1 MGSDLEKVNPQNVP
15 LIFSLNKLFEHNQIR
30 ESSVCAILPSVL
42 LLKNDTFYSNFAAG
56 KNACEGLLLFMKK
69 NLNIVVFI
77 LALLNTLES
86 LSIDLYLPAFPSM
99 AKIFNTD
106 IGHIQVSISVFFAG
120 FAFGQLLWGPLS
132 DKKGRKP
139 MLYCG
144 LLLFIIGT
152 TAIYFTSDI
161 YVLWAMR
168 FLQAFGGSAGI
179 VIGRAIIID
188 LYDKHKAVTIF
199 SQQSQ
204 ISGIAPI
211 VAPLLGSVFLKF
223 WGWNS
228 SFAFLCIMGLIT
240 FFMVYKYVPET
251 NTRIHLSDDEMLD
264 EKGLKDQ
271 LKMIISNK
279 DFINSTMVGSIAFAS
294 LIIYISNAPFLF
306 MEIHGFSSSTFSFI
320 FAFNSLAL
328 ITAAYIT
335 PKLIKRISNSTLLF
349 AATIVLLVVC
359 TLHILIAAEN
369 LSVALEIA
377 MLYLSLLAIGILF
390 PITSAHALSPFKE
403 GRGTA
408 AALLGFMQLMVTFL
422 ISGLIGFLEAD
433 SIIPMV
439 GTRSAMAL
447 IAVWFGYRIFKTQK
461 VTPSIVVQPGN

>member
-1 MGSDLEKVNPQNVP
+1 M
-15 LIFSLNKLFEHNQIR
+15 
-30 ESSVCAILPSVL
+30 
-42 LLKNDTFYSNFAAG
+42 
-56 KNACEGLLLFMKK
+56 K

-99 AKIFNTD
+99 AQIFNTD
-106 IGHIQVSISVFFAG
+106 IGHIQISISVFFAG

-144 LLLFIIGT
+144 LLLFIVGA
-152 TAIYFTSDI
+152 TAIFFTSDI

-188 LYDKHKAVTIF
+188 LYDKQKSVTIF

-228 SFAFLCIMGLIT
+228 SFAFLVIMGIIT
-240 FFMVYKYVPET
+240 LFMVYRYVPET
-251 NTRIHLSDDEMLD
+251 NAKISLPDQIEN

-271 LKMIISNK
+271 LKMIITNK
-279 DFINSTMVGSIAFAS
+279 DFINSTMIGSIAFAS

-306 MEIHGFSSSTFSFI
+306 MEIHGFSSGVFSFI

-335 PKLIKRISNSTLLF
+335 PKLIKRISNAKLLLIATL
-349 AATIVLLVVC
+349 VLLCVC
-359 TLHILIAAEN
+359 ALHILIAAGN
-369 LSVALEIA
+369 LSVGLEIA

-422 ISGLIGFLEAD
+422 MSALIGLLEAD
-433 SIIPMV
+433 SIMPMV
-439 GTRSAMAL
+439 IARTGIAV

-461 VTPSIVVQPGN
+461 SAA

>member
-1 MGSDLEKVNPQNVP
+1 M
-15 LIFSLNKLFEHNQIR
+15 
-30 ESSVCAILPSVL
+30 
-42 LLKNDTFYSNFAAG
+42 
-56 KNACEGLLLFMKK
+56 LFMKK

-106 IGHIQVSISVFFAG
+106 IGHIQISISVFFAG

-144 LLLFIIGT
+144 LLLFIIGA

-188 LYDKHKAVTIF
+188 LYDKQKSVTIF

-228 SFAFLCIMGLIT
+228 SFAFLCVMGLIT

-251 NTRIHLSDDEMLD
+251 NSRISLPDDELVN

-271 LKMIISNK
+271 LKMIISNR

-335 PKLIKRISNSTLLF
+335 PKLIKRISNSALLF
-349 AATIVLLVVC
+349 TATIVLLVVC
-359 TLHILIAAEN
+359 SLHILIAAEN
-369 LSVALEIA
+369 VSVALEIA

-422 ISGLIGFLEAD
+422 MSALLGFLEAD

-439 GTRSAMAL
+439 VTRSAMAL

-461 VTPSIVVQPGN
+461 RESLPTRSSPETHPLI

>member
-1 MGSDLEKVNPQNVP
+1 
-15 LIFSLNKLFEHNQIR
+15 
-30 ESSVCAILPSVL
+30 
-42 LLKNDTFYSNFAAG
+42 
-56 KNACEGLLLFMKK
+56 MKK
-69 NLNIVVFI
+69 LGIVVFI

-99 AKIFNTD
+99 AEIFKTD
-106 IGHIQVSISVFFAG
+106 IGHIQISISVFFAG

-144 LLLFIIGT
+144 LLLFIIGA

-188 LYDKHKAVTIF
+188 LYDKQKSVTIF

-251 NTRIHLSDDEMLD
+251 NTRISQPDAHKD

-271 LKMIISNK
+271 LKMIISNR

-306 MEIHGFSSSTFSFI
+306 MELHGFSSGVFSFI

-335 PKLIKRISNSTLLF
+335 PKLIKRISNSNLLF
-349 AATIVLLVVC
+349 IATIVLLVVC

-408 AALLGFMQLMVTFL
+408 AALLGFTQLMVTFL
-422 ISGLIGFLEAD
+422 MSGLLGLLEAN
-433 SIIPMV
+433 SIMPMV
-439 GTRSAMAL
+439 VTRTGMAF
-447 IAVWFGYRIFKTQK
+447 IAVWFGYRIFKSQK
-461 VTPSIVVQPGN
+461 VTVPAEVSLEDF

>member
-1 MGSDLEKVNPQNVP
+1 MVFVYCCSWILNLSYTSFSSFIV
-15 LIFSLNKLFEHNQIR
+15 IFCFLRQF
-30 ESSVCAILPSVL
+30 CT
-42 LLKNDTFYSNFAAG
+42 LK
-56 KNACEGLLLFMKK
+56 KIACEGLQFMKK
-69 NLNIVVFI
+69 LSIVVFI

-106 IGHIQVSISVFFAG
+106 IGHIQISISVFFAG
-120 FAFGQLLWGPLS
+120 FAIGQLLWGPLS
-132 DKKGRKP
+132 DKTGRKP
-139 MLYCG
+139 MLYSG
-144 LLLFIIGT
+144 LILFIIGA

-188 LYDKHKAVTIF
+188 LYDKQKSVTIF
-199 SQQSQ
+199 AQQSQ

-211 VAPLLGSVFLKF
+211 VAPLMGSVFLKY

-251 NTRIHLSDDEMLD
+251 NTRISQPDHVPTD
-264 EKGLKDQ
+264 EKSLKEQ
-271 LKMIISNK
+271 LKMIVSNRE
-279 DFINSTMVGSIAFAS
+279 FINSTMVGSIAFAS

-306 MEIHGFSSSTFSFI
+306 MEIHGFSSETFSFI

-335 PKLIKRISNSTLLF
+335 PRLIQRISNSTLLF
-349 AATIVLLVVC
+349 AATLILLVVC
-359 TLHILIAAEN
+359 TLHIFIAAGN
-369 LSVALEIA
+369 LSMVLEIG

-390 PITSAHALSPFKE
+390 PLTSAHALSPFKE

-408 AALLGFMQLMVTFL
+408 AALLGFTQLMVTFL
-422 ISGLIGFLEAD
+422 MSGLLGLLEAD
-433 SIIPMV
+433 SILPMV
-439 GTRSAMAL
+439 ATRAGMAL
-447 IAVWFGYRIFKTQK
+447 VAVWFGYQIYKGKKT
-461 VTPSIVVQPGN
+461 VMHESVA

>member
-1 MGSDLEKVNPQNVP
+1 MCGYP
-15 LIFSLNKLFEHNQIR
+15 F
-30 ESSVCAILPSVL
+30 
-42 LLKNDTFYSNFAAG
+42 
-56 KNACEGLLLFMKK
+56 FMR
-69 NLNIVVFI
+69 NLSIVVFI

-99 AKIFNTD
+99 AHIFGTD
-106 IGHIQVSISVFFAG
+106 IGHIQISISVFFAG

-132 DKKGRKP
+132 DRTGRKP

-144 LLLFIIGT
+144 LLLFIVGAA
-152 TAIYFTSDI
+152 AIFFTENI
-161 YVLWAMR
+161 YVLWTMR

-179 VIGRAIIID
+179 VIGRAIVID
-188 LYDKHKAVTIF
+188 LYDKKKSVAIF

-228 SFAFLCIMGLIT
+228 SFAFLGIMGLIT
-240 FFMVYKYVPET
+240 LFVVYKYVPET
-251 NTRIHLSDDEMLD
+251 NSRTSLPDLTEA
-264 EKGLKDQ
+264 EKGLKDH
-271 LKMIISNK
+271 LKIIISNK
-279 DFINSTMVGSIAFAS
+279 EFINSTMIGSIAFAS

-306 MEIHGFSSSTFSFI
+306 MELHGFSSGVFSFI
-320 FAFNSLAL
+320 FGFNSLAL

-335 PKLIKRISNSTLLF
+335 PKLIKRISDTKLLL
-349 AATIVLLVVC
+349 AATLILLAVC
-359 TLHILIAAEN
+359 ILHVLIAAGN
-369 LSVALEIA
+369 LSVVLEII

-408 AALLGFMQLMVTFL
+408 AAVMGFMQLMVTFVL
-422 ISGLIGFLEAD
+422 SGIAGFLEAD
-433 SIIPMV
+433 SIMPMV
-439 GTRSAMAL
+439 MIRAAIAV
-447 IAVWFGYRIFKTQK
+447 IAVWFAYRSFKSK
-461 VTPSIVVQPGN
+461 KLSI

>member
-1 MGSDLEKVNPQNVP
+1 
-15 LIFSLNKLFEHNQIR
+15 
-30 ESSVCAILPSVL
+30 
-42 LLKNDTFYSNFAAG
+42 
-56 KNACEGLLLFMKK
+56 MKK
-69 NLNIVVFI
+69 LNIVVFI

-99 AKIFNTD
+99 AEIFNTD
-106 IGHIQVSISVFFAG
+106 IGHIQISISVFFAG

-144 LLLFIIGT
+144 LLLFIIGA

-188 LYDKHKAVTIF
+188 LYDKQKSVTIF
-199 SQQSQ
+199 AQQSQ

-211 VAPLLGSVFLKF
+211 VAPLMGSVFLRY

-251 NTRIHLSDDEMLD
+251 NTRINNPDDIID

-279 DFINSTMVGSIAFAS
+279 DFINSTMIGSIAFAS

-306 MEIHGFSSSTFSFI
+306 MEIHGFSSGVFSFI

-335 PKLIKRISNSTLLF
+335 PRLIKRISNSNLLF
-349 AATIVLLVVC
+349 GATAMLLIVCV
-359 TLHILIAAEN
+359 LHIVIAAGN

-408 AALLGFMQLMVTFL
+408 AALLGFMQLMVTF
-422 ISGLIGFLEAD
+422 ITSGLLGLLEAD

-439 GTRSAMAL
+439 AARAGIAL
-447 IAVWFGYRIFKTQK
+447 VAVWFAYRIVQSKKT
-461 VTPSIVVQPGN
+461 VVQEKMA

>member
-1 MGSDLEKVNPQNVP
+1 M
-15 LIFSLNKLFEHNQIR
+15 R
-30 ESSVCAILPSVL
+30 
-42 LLKNDTFYSNFAAG
+42 
-56 KNACEGLLLFMKK
+56 
-69 NLNIVVFI
+69 NLSIVVFI

-99 AKIFNTD
+99 AQIFQTD
-106 IGHIQVSISVFFAG
+106 IGHIQISISVFFAG

-132 DKKGRKP
+132 DRTGRKP

-144 LLLFIIGT
+144 LFLFIAGA
-152 TAIYFTSDI
+152 TAIFFTENI
-161 YVLWAMR
+161 YILWAMR

-179 VIGRAIIID
+179 VIGRAIVID
-188 LYDKHKAVTIF
+188 LYDRQKSVAIF

-211 VAPLLGSVFLKF
+211 IAPLLGSVFLKF

-228 SFAFLCIMGLIT
+228 SFAFLGIMGLIT

-251 NTRIHLSDDEMLD
+251 NSRTSLSDLPEA
-264 EKGLKDQ
+264 EKGLKNH
-271 LKMIISNK
+271 LKTIISNK
-279 DFINSTMVGSIAFAS
+279 EFINSTMIGSIAFAS

-306 MEIHGFSSSTFSFI
+306 MKLHGFSSGVFSLI
-320 FAFNSLAL
+320 FGFNSLAL

-335 PKLIKRISNSTLLF
+335 PKLIKRISDTKLLL
-349 AATIVLLVVC
+349 AATLMLLIVC
-359 TLHILIAAEN
+359 SLHILIAAGN
-369 LSVALEIA
+369 LSVALEIM

-408 AALLGFMQLMVTFL
+408 AAVMGFMQLMVTFL
-422 ISGLIGFLEAD
+422 LSGLAGLLEAD
-433 SIIPMV
+433 SIMPMV
-439 GTRSAMAL
+439 ILRTGIAF
-447 IAVWFGYRIFKTQK
+447 IAVWFAYRSFKNKQAS
-461 VTPSIVVQPGN
+461 V

>member
-1 MGSDLEKVNPQNVP
+1 
-15 LIFSLNKLFEHNQIR
+15 
-30 ESSVCAILPSVL
+30 
-42 LLKNDTFYSNFAAG
+42 
-56 KNACEGLLLFMKK
+56 MKK

-99 AKIFNTD
+99 SKIFNTD
-106 IGHIQVSISVFFAG
+106 IGHIQISISVFFAG
-120 FAFGQLLWGPLS
+120 FAFGQLVWGPLS

-139 MLYCG
+139 ILYCG
-144 LLLFIIGT
+144 LLLFIIGA

-188 LYDKHKAVTIF
+188 LYDKQKSVTIF

-211 VAPLLGSVFLKF
+211 IAPLLGSVFLKF

-228 SFAFLCIMGLIT
+228 SFAFLVVMGLFT
-240 FFMVYKYVPET
+240 LFMVYQYVPET
-251 NTRIHLSDDEMLD
+251 NSRIYFPDGSEND
-264 EKGLKDQ
+264 KRLKDQ
-271 LKMIISNK
+271 LKMIVSNR
-279 DFINSTMVGSIAFAS
+279 DFINSTMIGSIAFAS

-306 MEIHGFSSSTFSFI
+306 MELHGFSSSVFSFI

-335 PKLIKRISNSTLLF
+335 PKLIKRISNTKLLF
-349 AATIVLLVVC
+349 IATLVLLCACV
-359 TLHILIAAEN
+359 LHILIAAVN
-369 LSVALEIA
+369 ISVGLEIVI
-377 MLYLSLLAIGILF
+377 LFISLLAIGILF

-422 ISGLIGFLEAD
+422 MSGLIGLLEAD

-439 GTRSAMAL
+439 VARTGIAL
-447 IAVWFGYRIFKTQK
+447 IAVWFGYRIFRTQK
-461 VTPSIVVQPGN
+461 REIQSSL

>member
-1 MGSDLEKVNPQNVP
+1 MSYTS
-15 LIFSLNKLFEHNQIR
+15 FSSFIVSFCFFRHF
-30 ESSVCAILPSVL
+30 CT
-42 LLKNDTFYSNFAAG
+42 LK
-56 KNACEGLLLFMKK
+56 KIACEGLLLFMKK
-69 NLNIVVFI
+69 LSIVVFI

-99 AKIFNTD
+99 AEIFNTD
-106 IGHIQVSISVFFAG
+106 IGNIQISISVFFAG

-144 LLLFIIGT
+144 LLLFIIGAA
-152 TAIYFTSDI
+152 AIYFTSDI

-188 LYDKHKAVTIF
+188 LYDKQKSVTIF

-211 VAPLLGSVFLKF
+211 VAPLIGSVFLKY

-251 NTRIHLSDDEMLD
+251 NTKVSLPDDEPQN

-271 LKMIISNK
+271 LRMIVSNR
-279 DFINSTMVGSIAFAS
+279 DFINNTMIGSIAFAS

-306 MEIHGFSSSTFSFI
+306 MKLHGFSSGVFSLI
-320 FAFNSLAL
+320 FGFNSLAL
-328 ITAAYIT
+328 ITAAYLT
-335 PKLIKRISNSTLLF
+335 PRLVKRIRDTKLLF
-349 AATIVLLVVC
+349 IATVVLLSVC
-359 TLHILIAAEN
+359 CLHILIAAGD
-369 LSVALEIA
+369 LSVALEIG

-408 AALLGFMQLMVTFL
+408 AAVMGFMQLMVTFL
-422 ISGLIGFLEAD
+422 LSGLAGFLESD

-439 GTRSAMAL
+439 VMRAGIAL
-447 IAVWFGYRIFKTQK
+447 IAVWFGWRSFTGKK
-461 VTPSIVVQPGN
+461 VVI

>member
-1 MGSDLEKVNPQNVP
+1 
-15 LIFSLNKLFEHNQIR
+15 
-30 ESSVCAILPSVL
+30 
-42 LLKNDTFYSNFAAG
+42 
-56 KNACEGLLLFMKK
+56 MKK

-144 LLLFIIGT
+144 LLLFIIGA

-161 YVLWAMR
+161 YVLWVMR

-251 NTRIHLSDDEMLD
+251 NTRIHLSEDEMLD

-349 AATIVLLVVC
+349 VATIVLLVVC

-439 GTRSAMAL
+439 VTRSAMAL
-447 IAVWFGYRIFKTQK
+447 IAVWFGYRIFKAQK
-461 VTPSIVVQPGN
+461 STASIAAPTGN

>member
-1 MGSDLEKVNPQNVP
+1 M
-15 LIFSLNKLFEHNQIR
+15 
-30 ESSVCAILPSVL
+30 
-42 LLKNDTFYSNFAAG
+42 
-56 KNACEGLLLFMKK
+56 K

-99 AKIFNTD
+99 AQIFNTD
-106 IGHIQVSISVFFAG
+106 IGHIQISISVFFAG

-144 LLLFIIGT
+144 LLLFIVGT
-152 TAIYFTSDI
+152 TAIFFTSDI

-188 LYDKHKAVTIF
+188 LYDKQKSVTIF

-228 SFAFLCIMGLIT
+228 SFAFLVIMGIIT
-240 FFMVYKYVPET
+240 LFMVYRYVPET
-251 NTRIHLSDDEMLD
+251 NAKISLPDQIEN

-271 LKMIISNK
+271 LKMIITNK
-279 DFINSTMVGSIAFAS
+279 DFINSTMIGSIAFAS
-294 LIIYISNAPFLF
+294 LIIYISNTPFLF
-306 MEIHGFSSSTFSFI
+306 MEIHGFSSGVFSFI

-335 PKLIKRISNSTLLF
+335 PKLIKRISNAKLLLIATL
-349 AATIVLLVVC
+349 VLLCVC
-359 TLHILIAAEN
+359 ALHILIAAGN
-369 LSVALEIA
+369 LSVGLEIA

-422 ISGLIGFLEAD
+422 MSALIGFLEAD
-433 SIIPMV
+433 SIMPMV
-439 GTRSAMAL
+439 IARTGIAV

-461 VTPSIVVQPGN
+461 SAA

>member
-1 MGSDLEKVNPQNVP
+1 M
-15 LIFSLNKLFEHNQIR
+15 
-30 ESSVCAILPSVL
+30 
-42 LLKNDTFYSNFAAG
+42 
-56 KNACEGLLLFMKK
+56 K

-86 LSIDLYLPAFPSM
+86 LSIDLYLPAFPNM
-99 AKIFNTD
+99 AQIFNTD
-106 IGHIQVSISVFFAG
+106 IGHIQISISVFFAG

-144 LLLFIIGT
+144 LLLFIIGA

-179 VIGRAIIID
+179 VIGRAIVID
-188 LYDKHKAVTIF
+188 LYDKQKSVAIF

-228 SFAFLCIMGLIT
+228 SFAFLCVMGLIT
-240 FFMVYKYVPET
+240 FFMVYKYIPET
-251 NTRIHLSDDEMLD
+251 NAKISLPDEYD
-264 EKGLKDQ
+264 HENEKSLKDQ

-279 DFINSTMVGSIAFAS
+279 DFINSTMIGSIAFAS

-306 MEIHGFSSSTFSFI
+306 MELHGFSSGVFSFI

-335 PKLIKRISNSTLLF
+335 PKLIKRISNSTVLF
-349 AATIVLLVVC
+349 IATIILLVVC

-369 LSVALEIA
+369 LSVALEIT

-422 ISGLIGFLEAD
+422 MSGLIGLLEAD

-439 GTRSAMAL
+439 VARAGIAL
-447 IAVWFGYRIFKTQK
+447 IAVWFGYRIFKNQK
-461 VTPSIVVQPGN
+461 AAV

>member
-1 MGSDLEKVNPQNVP
+1 
-15 LIFSLNKLFEHNQIR
+15 
-30 ESSVCAILPSVL
+30 
-42 LLKNDTFYSNFAAG
+42 
-56 KNACEGLLLFMKK
+56 MKK
-69 NLNIVVFI
+69 LNMVVFI

-99 AKIFNTD
+99 AQIFNTD
-106 IGHIQVSISVFFAG
+106 IGNIQISISVFFAG

-144 LLLFIIGT
+144 LLLFIIGA

-188 LYDKHKAVTIF
+188 LYDKQKSVTIF

-211 VAPLLGSVFLKF
+211 VAPLMGSVFLKY

-240 FFMVYKYVPET
+240 FFMVYRYVPET
-251 NTRIHLSDDEMLD
+251 NTRIHLPEEELRD
-264 EKGLKDQ
+264 EKGLKQQ
-271 LKMIISNK
+271 LKMIMSNRE
-279 DFINSTMVGSIAFAS
+279 FINSTMVGSIAFAS

-306 MEIHGFSSSTFSFI
+306 MELHGFSSGTFSFI

-335 PKLIKRISNSTLLF
+335 PRLIKRISNSDLLF
-349 AATIVLLVVC
+349 GATLMLLVVC
-359 TLHILIAAEN
+359 VLHILIAAGS

-377 MLYLSLLAIGILF
+377 TLYLSLLAIGILF

-422 ISGLIGFLEAD
+422 MSGVLGLLEAD
-433 SIIPMV
+433 SIMPMV
-439 GTRSAMAL
+439 VTRAGMAL
-447 IAVWFGYRIFKTQK
+447 VAVWFGYRIFKDKRNAVPQT
-461 VTPSIVVQPGN
+461 VA

>member
-1 MGSDLEKVNPQNVP
+1 
-15 LIFSLNKLFEHNQIR
+15 
-30 ESSVCAILPSVL
+30 
-42 LLKNDTFYSNFAAG
+42 
-56 KNACEGLLLFMKK
+56 MKK

-86 LSIDLYLPAFPSM
+86 LSIDLYLPAFPNM

-106 IGHIQVSISVFFAG
+106 IGHIQISISVFFAG

-139 MLYCG
+139 VLYCG
-144 LLLFIIGT
+144 LLLFITGA

-179 VIGRAIIID
+179 VVGRAIIID

-211 VAPLLGSVFLKF
+211 VAPLLGSVFLRF

-251 NTRIHLSDDEMLD
+251 NTRINFPDDEAAD
-264 EKGLKDQ
+264 EKKLKDQ

-279 DFINSTMVGSIAFAS
+279 DFISSTMVGSIAFAS

-306 MEIHGFSSSTFSFI
+306 MEIHGFSSSVFSFI

-349 AATIVLLVVC
+349 AATVILLLVC

-422 ISGLIGFLEAD
+422 MSALLGFLEAD

-439 GTRSAMAL
+439 VTRSAMAL

-461 VTPSIVVQPGN
+461 KESLNTQSSTETNPAI

>member
-1 MGSDLEKVNPQNVP
+1 M
-15 LIFSLNKLFEHNQIR
+15 
-30 ESSVCAILPSVL
+30 
-42 LLKNDTFYSNFAAG
+42 
-56 KNACEGLLLFMKK
+56 K

-99 AKIFNTD
+99 AQIFNTD
-106 IGHIQVSISVFFAG
+106 IGHIQISISVFFAG

-144 LLLFIIGT
+144 LLLFIVGA
-152 TAIYFTSDI
+152 TAIFFTSDI
-161 YVLWAMR
+161 YVLWTMR

-179 VIGRAIIID
+179 VIGRAIVID
-188 LYDKHKAVTIF
+188 LYDKQKSVTIF

-228 SFAFLCIMGLIT
+228 SFAFLVIMGIIT
-240 FFMVYKYVPET
+240 LFMVYQYVPET
-251 NTRIHLSDDEMLD
+251 NAKINLPDQIEN

-271 LKMIISNK
+271 LKMIITNK
-279 DFINSTMVGSIAFAS
+279 DFINSTMIGSIAFAS

-306 MEIHGFSSSTFSFI
+306 MEIHGFSSGVFSFI

-335 PKLIKRISNSTLLF
+335 PKLIKRISNAKLLLMATL
-349 AATIVLLVVC
+349 VLLC
-359 TLHILIAAEN
+359 TCALHILIAAGN
-369 LSVALEIA
+369 LSVGLEIA
-377 MLYLSLLAIGILF
+377 MLYVSLLAIGILF
-390 PITSAHALSPFKE
+390 PLTSAYALSPFKE

-422 ISGLIGFLEAD
+422 MSALVGFLEAD
-433 SIIPMV
+433 SIMPMV
-439 GTRSAMAL
+439 VARTGIAV

-461 VTPSIVVQPGN
+461 SAV

>member
-1 MGSDLEKVNPQNVP
+1 M
-15 LIFSLNKLFEHNQIR
+15 LFK
-30 ESSVCAILPSVL
+30 AILHPE
-42 LLKNDTFYSNFAAG
+42 
-56 KNACEGLLLFMKK
+56 KNACEGLEFMKK
-69 NLNIVVFI
+69 LGIVVFI

-99 AKIFNTD
+99 AEIFKTD
-106 IGHIQVSISVFFAG
+106 IGHIQISISVFFAG

-132 DKKGRKP
+132 DKTGRKP

-144 LLLFIIGT
+144 LLLFIIGA

-188 LYDKHKAVTIF
+188 LYDKQKSVTIF
-199 SQQSQ
+199 AQQSQ

-211 VAPLLGSVFLKF
+211 VAPLMGSVFLKY

-228 SFAFLCIMGLIT
+228 SFAFLCIMGMIT

-251 NTRIHLSDDEMLD
+251 NTRISQPDRVTTD
-264 EKGLKDQ
+264 EKGLKEQ
-271 LKMIISNK
+271 LRMIISNK
-279 DFINSTMVGSIAFAS
+279 EFINSTMVASIAFAS

-306 MEIHGFSSSTFSFI
+306 MEIHGFSSETFSFI

-335 PKLIKRISNSTLLF
+335 PKLIQRISNSTLLF
-349 AATIVLLVVC
+349 AATLILLVVC
-359 TLHILIAAEN
+359 TLHIFIAAEN
-369 LSVALEIA
+369 LSMVLEIG

-390 PITSAHALSPFKE
+390 PLTSAHALSPFKE

-422 ISGLIGFLEAD
+422 MSGVLGLLEAD
-433 SIIPMV
+433 SILPMV
-439 GTRSAMAL
+439 VTRAGMAL
-447 IAVWFGYRIFKTQK
+447 VAVWFGYQIFKGK
-461 VTPSIVVQPGN
+461 KAIVQQSVA

>member
-1 MGSDLEKVNPQNVP
+1 M
-15 LIFSLNKLFEHNQIR
+15 
-30 ESSVCAILPSVL
+30 
-42 LLKNDTFYSNFAAG
+42 
-56 KNACEGLLLFMKK
+56 K

-99 AKIFNTD
+99 AQIFNTD
-106 IGHIQVSISVFFAG
+106 IGHIQISISVFFAG

-144 LLLFIIGT
+144 LLLFIVGA
-152 TAIYFTSDI
+152 TAIFFTSDI

-179 VIGRAIIID
+179 VIGRAIVID
-188 LYDKHKAVTIF
+188 LYDKQKSVTIF

-228 SFAFLCIMGLIT
+228 SFAFLVIMGIIT
-240 FFMVYKYVPET
+240 LFMVYQYVPET
-251 NTRIHLSDDEMLD
+251 NAKINLPDQIEN

-271 LKMIISNK
+271 LKMIITNK
-279 DFINSTMVGSIAFAS
+279 DFINSTMIGSVAFAS

-306 MEIHGFSSSTFSFI
+306 MKIHGFSSGVFSFI

-335 PKLIKRISNSTLLF
+335 PKLIKRISNAKLLLIATL
-349 AATIVLLVVC
+349 VLLC
-359 TLHILIAAEN
+359 TCVLHILIAAGN
-369 LSVALEIA
+369 LSVGLEIA
-377 MLYLSLLAIGILF
+377 MLYVSLLAIGILF
-390 PITSAHALSPFKE
+390 PLTSAYALSPFKE

-422 ISGLIGFLEAD
+422 MSALVGFLEAD
-433 SIIPMV
+433 SIMPMV
-439 GTRSAMAL
+439 VARTGIAV

-461 VTPSIVVQPGN
+461 SAV

>member
-1 MGSDLEKVNPQNVP
+1 M
-15 LIFSLNKLFEHNQIR
+15 
-30 ESSVCAILPSVL
+30 
-42 LLKNDTFYSNFAAG
+42 
-56 KNACEGLLLFMKK
+56 K

-86 LSIDLYLPAFPSM
+86 LSIDLYLPAFPNM
-99 AKIFNTD
+99 AQIFNTD
-106 IGHIQVSISVFFAG
+106 IGHIQISISVFFAG

-144 LLLFIIGT
+144 LLLFIIGA

-179 VIGRAIIID
+179 VIGRAIVID
-188 LYDKHKAVTIF
+188 LYDKQKSVAIF

-228 SFAFLCIMGLIT
+228 SFAFLCVMGLIT
-240 FFMVYKYVPET
+240 FFMVYKYIPET
-251 NTRIHLSDDEMLD
+251 NAKISLPDEYD
-264 EKGLKDQ
+264 HENEKSLKDQ
-271 LKMIISNK
+271 LKMIIANK
-279 DFINSTMVGSIAFAS
+279 DFINSTMIGSIAFAS

-306 MEIHGFSSSTFSFI
+306 MELHGFSSGVFSFI

-349 AATIVLLVVC
+349 IATIVLLVVC

-422 ISGLIGFLEAD
+422 MSGLIGLLEAD

-439 GTRSAMAL
+439 LARAGIAL
-447 IAVWFGYRIFKTQK
+447 IAVWFGYRIFKNQK
-461 VTPSIVVQPGN
+461 ASV

>member
-1 MGSDLEKVNPQNVP
+1 
-15 LIFSLNKLFEHNQIR
+15 
-30 ESSVCAILPSVL
+30 
-42 LLKNDTFYSNFAAG
+42 
-56 KNACEGLLLFMKK
+56 MKK
-69 NLNIVVFI
+69 NLSIVVFI

-144 LLLFIIGT
+144 LLLFMIGA

-211 VAPLLGSVFLKF
+211 VAPLLGSVFLKL
-223 WGWNS
+223 WGWNG

-240 FFMVYKYVPET
+240 FFMVYKYIPET
-251 NTRIHLSDDEMLD
+251 NTRVSLPDDEILD

-271 LKMIISNK
+271 LKMIISNR

-306 MEIHGFSSSTFSFI
+306 MEIHGFSSSVFSFI

-349 AATIVLLVVC
+349 AATVILLGVC

-422 ISGLIGFLEAD
+422 MSALLGFLEAD

-439 GTRSAMAL
+439 VTRSAMAL

-461 VTPSIVVQPGN
+461 KESLHTQSSTETNPAI

>member
-1 MGSDLEKVNPQNVP
+1 M
-15 LIFSLNKLFEHNQIR
+15 
-30 ESSVCAILPSVL
+30 
-42 LLKNDTFYSNFAAG
+42 
-56 KNACEGLLLFMKK
+56 K

-99 AKIFNTD
+99 AQIFNTD
-106 IGHIQVSISVFFAG
+106 IGHIQISISVFFAG

-144 LLLFIIGT
+144 LLLFIVGA
-152 TAIYFTSDI
+152 TAIFFTSDI

-188 LYDKHKAVTIF
+188 LYDKQKSVTIF

-228 SFAFLCIMGLIT
+228 SFAFLVIMGIIT
-240 FFMVYKYVPET
+240 LFMVYRYVPET
-251 NTRIHLSDDEMLD
+251 NAKINLPDQIEN

-271 LKMIISNK
+271 LKMIITNK
-279 DFINSTMVGSIAFAS
+279 DFINSTMIGSIAFAS

-306 MEIHGFSSSTFSFI
+306 MEIHGFSSGVFSFI

-335 PKLIKRISNSTLLF
+335 PKLIKRISNAKLLLIATL
-349 AATIVLLVVC
+349 VLLC
-359 TLHILIAAEN
+359 ACALHILIAAGN
-369 LSVALEIA
+369 LSVGLEIA

-422 ISGLIGFLEAD
+422 MSALIGFLEAD
-433 SIIPMV
+433 SIMPMV
-439 GTRSAMAL
+439 IARTGIAV

-461 VTPSIVVQPGN
+461 SAA

>member
-1 MGSDLEKVNPQNVP
+1 
-15 LIFSLNKLFEHNQIR
+15 
-30 ESSVCAILPSVL
+30 
-42 LLKNDTFYSNFAAG
+42 
-56 KNACEGLLLFMKK
+56 
-69 NLNIVVFI
+69 
-77 LALLNTLES
+77 
-86 LSIDLYLPAFPSM
+86 M

-106 IGHIQVSISVFFAG
+106 IGHIQISISVFFAG
-120 FAFGQLLWGPLS
+120 FAIGQLLWGPLS
-132 DKKGRKP
+132 DKTGRKP

-144 LLLFIIGT
+144 LILFIIGA

-188 LYDKHKAVTIF
+188 LYDKQKSVTIF
-199 SQQSQ
+199 AQQSQ

-211 VAPLLGSVFLKF
+211 VAPLMGSVFLKY

-251 NTRIHLSDDEMLD
+251 NTRISQPDHVPTD
-264 EKGLKDQ
+264 EKSLKEQ
-271 LKMIISNK
+271 LKMIVSNRE
-279 DFINSTMVGSIAFAS
+279 FINSTMVGSIAFAS

-306 MEIHGFSSSTFSFI
+306 MEIHGFSSETFSFI

-335 PKLIKRISNSTLLF
+335 PRLIQRISNSTLLF
-349 AATIVLLVVC
+349 AATLILLVVC
-359 TLHILIAAEN
+359 TLHIFIAAGN
-369 LSVALEIA
+369 LSMVLEIG

-390 PITSAHALSPFKE
+390 PLTSAHALSPFKE

-408 AALLGFMQLMVTFL
+408 AALLGFTQLMVTFL
-422 ISGLIGFLEAD
+422 MSGLLGLLEAD
-433 SIIPMV
+433 SILPMV
-439 GTRSAMAL
+439 ATRAGMAL
-447 IAVWFGYRIFKTQK
+447 VAVWFGYQIYKGKKTVMQES
-461 VTPSIVVQPGN
+461 VA

>member
-1 MGSDLEKVNPQNVP
+1 
-15 LIFSLNKLFEHNQIR
+15 
-30 ESSVCAILPSVL
+30 
-42 LLKNDTFYSNFAAG
+42 
-56 KNACEGLLLFMKK
+56 MKK
-69 NLNIVVFI
+69 LGIVVFI

-106 IGHIQVSISVFFAG
+106 IGHIQISISVFFAG
-120 FAFGQLLWGPLS
+120 FAIGQLLWGPLS
-132 DKKGRKP
+132 DKTGRKP

-144 LLLFIIGT
+144 LLLFIIGA

-188 LYDKHKAVTIF
+188 LYDKQKSVTIF
-199 SQQSQ
+199 AQQSQ

-211 VAPLLGSVFLKF
+211 VAPLMGSVFLKY

-228 SFAFLCIMGLIT
+228 SFAFLCVMGLIT

-251 NTRIHLSDDEMLD
+251 NTRISQQDNMATD
-264 EKGLKDQ
+264 EKSLKEQ

-279 DFINSTMVGSIAFAS
+279 EFINSTMVGSIAFAS

-306 MEIHGFSSSTFSFI
+306 MEIHGFSSETFSFI

-328 ITAAYIT
+328 ITAAYLT

-349 AATIVLLVVC
+349 GATLMLLVVC
-359 TLHILIAAEN
+359 TLHIFIAAGN
-369 LSVALEIA
+369 LSMVLEIG

-390 PITSAHALSPFKE
+390 PLTSAHALSPFKE

-422 ISGLIGFLEAD
+422 MSGLLGFLEAD
-433 SIIPMV
+433 SILPMV
-439 GTRSAMAL
+439 VTRSGMAL
-447 IAVWFGYRIFKTQK
+447 VAVWFGYQIFKGK
-461 VTPSIVVQPGN
+461 KAVMRESVA